1 MDEKVLET
9 LRAVRQDLRN
19 IKEEVRFG
27 LISEDCVDILTTN
40 ICRMNEVIGDNK

>member
-1 MDEKVLET
+1 MDEKILET

-27 LISEDCVDILTTN
+27 LISEECV
-40 ICRMNEVIGDNK
+40 NEIIGDNK